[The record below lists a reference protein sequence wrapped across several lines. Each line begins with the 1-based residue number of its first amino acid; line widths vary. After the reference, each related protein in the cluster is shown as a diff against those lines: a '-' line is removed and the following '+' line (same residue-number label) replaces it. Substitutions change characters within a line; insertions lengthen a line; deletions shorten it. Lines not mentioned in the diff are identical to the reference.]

1 MPAKG
6 SKRRPGAS
14 APTVVKLGPALTLA
28 NAGDIKQALQ
38 AALDVDGKIAV
49 DASAVDEVD
58 LAGLQLICAT
68 HRAAAQAGRELEFA
82 GGLRCAALTDAI
94 GALGFGR
101 DVGCG
106 ERCLCREVARG

>member
-1 MPAKG
+1 MARKAGRESEQRAAGPA
-6 SKRRPGAS
+6 
-14 APTVVKLGPALTLA
+14 VVKLGASLTLA
-28 NAGDIKQALQ
+28 TAGDVKDAL
-38 AALDVDGKIAV
+38 AAAVAGDGKITV
-49 DASAVDEVD
+49 DASAVEEID

-68 HRAAAQAGRELEFA
+68 HRTAVHAGRDIEIA
-82 GGLRCAALTDAI
+82 GRCAALTEAI